1 MSSFLM
7 GYPHAPHIQNSM
19 DHKYPVMDDYHHYN
33 GYSMPSNGMGH
44 QTHITADYMTSNHN
58 SASDLHHQ
66 NYNYNSSHHQGIT
79 GYYSGYSPQVH
90 TVPNNGYSTSSVDS
104 YYSGFYGNSTSS
116 SHTSSLD
123 LPLQCPNSEPTNTV
137 LGLQE
142 LGEFLF
148 FQNRVGRW
156 FGEWLNS
163 RRMDWSMSYGCTRSI
178 SSLLWSVLL

>member
-1 MSSFLM
+1 MKMSSFLM

-19 DHKYPVMDDYHHYN
+19 DHKYPVVDDYHHYN

-44 QTHITADYMTSNHN
+44 QAHISADYMASNHN
-58 SASDLHHQ
+58 NASDLHHQ
-66 NYNYNSSHHQGIT
+66 NYNYNTSHHQGIS

-123 LPLQCPNSEPTNTV
+123 MPLQCPNSEPTNTV

-142 LGEFLF
+142 LGEFFDFILGGTTD
-148 FQNRVGRW
+148 GRW
-156 FGEWLNS
+156 FRLRVPSAQINHVIW
-163 RRMDWSMSYGCTRSI
+163 I
-178 SSLLWSVLL
+178 A